1 MQSAI
6 FSNCVPRNRCLG
18 LTQAGVSQRCNT
30 HCPVGISPT
39 INNHD
44 ARCASLDDWDIQNCP
59 YPLIRGPFHFQHSS
73 RPRGTDT
80 LHINLTNWAGE
91 GGSTD
96 GLLLIYSGNPIIEDM
111 ENLLFA
117 PSALIFAASITTG
130 AYFILFVF
138 RAKRT
143 SIHADNLPDI
153 RLWKNGNQ

>member
-1 MQSAI
+1 
-6 FSNCVPRNRCLG
+6 
-18 LTQAGVSQRCNT
+18 
-30 HCPVGISPT
+30 
-39 INNHD
+39 
-44 ARCASLDDWDIQNCP
+44 
-59 YPLIRGPFHFQHSS
+59 
-73 RPRGTDT
+73 
-80 LHINLTNWAGE
+80 
-91 GGSTD
+91 
-96 GLLLIYSGNPIIEDM
+96 LLIYSGNPIIEDM